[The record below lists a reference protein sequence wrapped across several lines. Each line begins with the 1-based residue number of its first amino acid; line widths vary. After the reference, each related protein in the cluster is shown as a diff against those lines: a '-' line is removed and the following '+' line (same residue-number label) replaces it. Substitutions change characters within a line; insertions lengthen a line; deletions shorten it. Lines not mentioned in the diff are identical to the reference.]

1 MGVTMLLMDSTL
13 LMKMGGVVGGVGGST
28 GDIGLDTG
36 EARLEESLLE
46 DLVMG
51 REEVSVLGVFGE
63 DLESL
68 EVCFGD
74 SLVVAEMVE
83 AEDCRDF
90 ELDLVFRGCFV
101 TGGETGAGAGAGA
114 AEADL
119 TEVAGA
125 EISPEPLSMNLLA

>member
-1 MGVTMLLMDSTL
+1 MD
-13 LMKMGGVVGGVGGST
+13 
-28 GDIGLDTG
+28 
-36 EARLEESLLE
+36 
-46 DLVMG
+46 
-51 REEVSVLGVFGE
+51 
-63 DLESL
+63 
-68 EVCFGD
+68 
-74 SLVVAEMVE
+74 VAEVVE

-101 TGGETGAGAGAGA
+101 TGGEAGAGEG